1 MEHFPS
7 LATIFYK
14 MVARLGKRQSFF
26 FAFLVF
32 FHIDTTYIKLEW
44 NFENFLIFWCTLVAR
59 VSWDNMSTSLSWDN
73 MSPGQYVTGT
83 ICRRTKCPL
92 STVENTFFIYC
103 HNHEMCIC
111 VCIFVYANLR
121 LCICNFVFAFA

>member
-1 MEHFPS
+1 MRDFKKG
-7 LATIFYK
+7 IFYE
-14 MVARLGKRQSFF
+14 MVARRGKRLKIFF

-32 FHIDTTYIKLEW
+32 FHIDTTHIKLEW

-73 MSPGQYVTGT
+73 MSPGQHVTGT

-92 STVENTFFIYC
+92 STVKIIYC

>member
-1 MEHFPS
+1 MLYLYERRPKKTKKKYFWDVL
-7 LATIFYK
+7 LALPRFCRKEYFLQNGGQERKTPQK
-14 MVARLGKRQSFF
+14 SFF

-83 ICRRTKCPL
+83 ICHWDNMSQDKMSPQY
-92 STVENTFFIYC
+92 S
-103 HNHEMCIC
+103 
-111 VCIFVYANLR
+111 
-121 LCICNFVFAFA
+121 